1 MDGLTLNQSLS
12 GLVDS
17 LISGSFVHS
26 RDVNLGDS
34 KAYVIWA
41 TLRCDQGHKLLEV
54 SAICCRTSV
63 YPLDIQTAVA
73 VLGVG
78 LFKPVY
84 WSPGRTEAA
93 VNWERQ
99 IDTEGTVV
107 HAALRDG
114 CLELNLAPAISVF
127 SQHHGK
133 RLAASVYFEIAAKYA
148 EKVGGTIVQR
158 ATVVGCKPSTS
169 PQELILAEYPAM
181 PMSFDR
187 ICPGFRAVLQEAT
200 GGMAIDDTITG
211 HPMHLHDHTHGG
223 TPDVGYGDDLQRLW
237 QPEATAPAGHIC
249 PECGASF
256 PTDAQLVAHISSVH
270 RKYWPQAS

>member
-1 MDGLTLNQSLS
+1 
-12 GLVDS
+12 
-17 LISGSFVHS
+17 
-26 RDVNLGDS
+26 
-34 KAYVIWA
+34 VI
-41 TLRCDQGHKLLEV
+41 T
-54 SAICCRTSV
+54 ICCRTSV
-63 YPLDIQTAVA
+63 YPLDVETAVA

-84 WSPGRTEAA
+84 WSPGRPEAA

-99 IDTEGTVV
+99 IDAEGTVV

-114 CLELNLAPAISVF
+114 SLELNLAPAISVF

-158 ATVVGCKPSTS
+158 ATVVGCKPSGQ
-169 PQELILAEYPAM
+169 PQELILADYPAM

-200 GGMAIDDTITG
+200 EGMDIDDKLWG
-211 HPMHLHDHTHGG
+211 HPMHLHDHEHPPSLPDFDDGQDLRRSAYHDPLWRPQMT
-223 TPDVGYGDDLQRLW
+223 TP
-237 QPEATAPAGHIC
+237 TSHTC
-249 PECGASF
+249 PECGATF
-256 PTDAQLVAHISSVH
+256 PTDAQLVEHRTTVH
-270 RKYWPQAS
+270 RKRW

>member
-1 MDGLTLNQSLS
+1 
-12 GLVDS
+12 LVDS
-17 LISGSFVHS
+17 LISAILRIG
-26 RDVNLGDS
+26 RDVAGGASNI
-34 KAYVIWA
+34 YVIEA
-41 TLRCDQGHKLLEV
+41 ALGCHQGQPALEV
-54 SAICCRTSV
+54 NTICCRTSI
-63 YPLDIQTAVA
+63 YPLDIETAIA

-84 WSPGRTEAA
+84 WTPGRPEAA

-99 IDTEGTVV
+99 IDAEGTVV
-107 HAALRDG
+107 HAALREG
-114 CLELNLAPAISVF
+114 SLELNLAPAISIF

-148 EKVGGTIVQR
+148 EKVSGTIVQR
-158 ATVVGCKPSTS
+158 ATVVGCKPSSS

-200 GGMAIDDTITG
+200 EGIEIDDTIYG
-211 HPMHLHDHTHGG
+211 HPMHLHDHAHGG
-223 TPDVGYGDDLQRLW
+223 SADLDDGEDLRRPVSEQRLW

-256 PTDAQLVAHISSVH
+256 PTDAQLVEHIASVH
-270 RKYWPQAS
+270 RKYWRQAS